1 MLFDVLNNRKRGKNQ
16 INAKNNVSLVRKRST
31 TNQRRAFFLRHS
43 WWCPLVG
50 LRGPPWHKQAVLPR
64 SLPETA
70 GSPYTTLREYSLH
83 TNTFTVSK
91 ENWHKSLSMSVQ
103 VQPPQRNTIW
113 SLLWLFCWRELYRMP
128 WDCKRGHIIVASPHI
143 RTACHK
149 KQSDCYF
156 PTK

>member
-1 MLFDVLNNRKRGKNQ
+1 MLFDILNNCKTGKNQ

-50 LRGPPWHKQAVLPR
+50 LPGPPWHKPAVLPR

-91 ENWHKSLSMSVQ
+91 ENWHKSVQ

-113 SLLWLFCWRELYRMP
+113 SLLWLFCWSPMDGTRELIQYALRLQA
-128 WDCKRGHIIVASPHI
+128 WPHYQLL
-143 RTACHK
+143 H
-149 KQSDCYF
+149 
-156 PTK
+156 PT